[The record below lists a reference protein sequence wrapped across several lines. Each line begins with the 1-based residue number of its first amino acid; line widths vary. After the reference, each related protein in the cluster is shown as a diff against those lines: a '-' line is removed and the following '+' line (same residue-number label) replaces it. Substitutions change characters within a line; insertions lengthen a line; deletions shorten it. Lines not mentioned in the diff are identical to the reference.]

1 MKEVITI
8 LSAIVL
14 GVTLITLIFS
24 LVVYILFRLKMNKK
38 EYANNKKIG
47 KEKEIEEEIFI
58 RYQPKEDEES

>member
-24 LVVYILFRLKMNKK
+24 LVIYILFRLKINRKS
-38 EYANNKKIG
+38 NLNDKKITT
-47 KEKEIEEEIFI
+47 EKEGEEEIFI
-58 RYQPKEDEES
+58 RYQPKENEKN

>member
-24 LVVYILFRLKMNKK
+24 LVVYILFRLKINKK
-38 EYANNKKIG
+38 EYLNNRKI
-47 KEKEIEEEIFI
+47 EKEIEEEIFI
-58 RYQPKEDEES
+58 RYQPKEDEKN